1 MSEKMTKVTYLV
13 PNLWYTPGYSAYS
26 PREFDTY
33 EEAEKF
39 ALHFVREGKEAPITR
54 KEVIIEDYVSQ
65 PFLQEIV
72 NTGRMTLDI
81 DDLGCI
87 LTGADPKFTEVQK
100 IIDFMK
106 AHKVYKLTLDL
117 PSEKILNVRRLN
129 D

>member
-1 MSEKMTKVTYLV
+1 MEKTTKVTYLV
-13 PNLWYTPGYSAYS
+13 PNLWHTPGYIAYS

-54 KEVIIEDYVSQ
+54 KEVIVEDYVSQ

-72 NTGRMTLDI
+72 NTGRLTLDT
-81 DDLGCI
+81 DDLECI

-106 AHKVYKLTLDL
+106 AHKVYKMTLDL
-117 PSEKILNVRRLN
+117 PSEKVINIRKLN

>member
-1 MSEKMTKVTYLV
+1 MTEKTTKVTYCV
-13 PNLWYTPGYSAYS
+13 PNLWATMYSNPA

-39 ALHFVREGKEAPITR
+39 ALNFVREGKESPITR
-54 KEVIIEDYVSQ
+54 KEVIVEDYVSQ
-65 PFLQEIV
+65 SFLQEEV
-72 NTGRMTLDI
+72 NKGRITLDI

-100 IIDFMK
+100 IINFMNF
-106 AHKVYKLTLDL
+106 HKVYKMTIDL
-117 PSEKILNVRRLN
+117 PSGKVFNVRKLN

>member
-1 MSEKMTKVTYLV
+1 MSEKTTKVTYLV
-13 PNLWYTPGYSAYS
+13 PNLWATMYSNPG

-72 NTGRMTLDI
+72 NTGRLTLDI
-81 DDLGCI
+81 DDLECI